1 MTSMNMAGSLRSGD
15 RSASGRTAVVR
26 RHSARYASAVHRI
39 AVIAL
44 DSVVAFDLSIPA
56 QIFGHRDERDR
67 YRLAVCAERPGP
79 VPTSTGFA
87 IVAGHGL
94 ATLRRADTVIV
105 PGFERTEAPVPPA
118 VVKALQAADRRGARI
133 VSICTGAFAL
143 AAAGLLDGRR
153 ATTHWRH
160 AAELRARHPEI
171 DLDPGV
177 LYVDDGRILTSAGVA
192 AGIDLCLHLVA
203 RDHGTAAANAI
214 ARRMVVAPHRGGG
227 QAQFVERAVPERSDD
242 GLGATRAWMLER
254 LERPLSV
261 TEMARHAV
269 RSERSFARHFRAE
282 TGSTPLRWLH
292 EQRILHAR
300 RLLEETD
307 MPVEDIAASSG
318 FGTATTLRQH
328 FRRATRTTPTAY
340 RQAFNAAAR

>member
-1 MTSMNMAGSLRSGD
+1 M
-15 RSASGRTAVVR
+15 
-26 RHSARYASAVHRI
+26 HQI
-39 AVIAL
+39 AVLAL
-44 DSVVAFDLSIPA
+44 DNVVAFDLSIPA
-56 QIFGHRDERDR
+56 QIFGHRDERTR
-67 YRLAVCAERPGP
+67 YRLTVCAERPGP
-79 VPTSTGFA
+79 VESSTGFA
-87 IVAGHGL
+87 IVASHGL
-94 ATLRRADTVIV
+94 ETVRRADTVIV
-105 PGFERTEAPVPPA
+105 PGFEHTEREVPAPI
-118 VVKALQAADRRGARI
+118 VKALQTADRRGARI

-160 AAELRARHPEI
+160 TAELKARYPEL

-177 LYVDDGRILTSAGVA
+177 LYVDEGRILTSAGVA

-214 ARRMVVAPHRGGG
+214 ARRMVVAPHRAGG
-227 QAQFVERAVPERSDD
+227 QAQFVERAVPEPADG
-242 GLGATRAWMLER
+242 GLGATRVWMLDR
-254 LERPLSV
+254 LEAPLTV
-261 TEMARHAV
+261 AEMARHAV

-307 MPVEDIAASSG
+307 LAIETVADRCG
-318 FGTATTLRQH
+318 FGTATTLREH
-328 FRRATRTTPTAY
+328 FRRALHTTPTAY
-340 RQAFNAAAR
+340 RRAFSAAVR